1 MAEDIGVIER
11 WIHLIRLLKGK
22 ATKLYN
28 RSKHHS
34 PSFFCF
40 LYLMCTCGYVH
51 INSMIELK
59 HYLIRSH
66 CNWVMGSVE
75 VISSLYKSE
84 LSNTLYGGRKHQQI
98 DGQFFLPI
106 YRIFKIHIYTCS
118 NHYCILRSC
127 KA

>member
-1 MAEDIGVIER
+1 MDSPNQIVEGE
-11 WIHLIRLLKGK
+11 

-34 PSFFCF
+34 PSF

-84 LSNTLYGGRKHQQI
+84 LSNTLYGGHR
-98 DGQFFLPI
+98 I
-106 YRIFKIHIYTCS
+106 YWY
-118 NHYCILRSC
+118 HYLH
-127 KA
+127 